1 MSAGAPP
8 HQVPVVD
15 AARWMLQRAEG
26 DGIAIDLRRL
36 HEICCYAQGLYHVKR
51 GVPLFIEP
59 VLATDAG
66 PVFPAIEAEFRDGDL
81 TPSATPVELPRI
93 LQAVVMRE
101 AMRTSDAP
109 WRATIA
115 KCSSGT
121 EIAAEEIA
129 RFILRS
135 PFGGRGERQLP
146 ARLGSGDGSASTPGC
161 DRGSHRTSPA
171 SRRPRAPMGLSQSA
185 RSAPHVRYQRA
196 RTVCGR

>member
-109 WRATIA
+109 WRAAIA

-135 PFGGRGERQLP
+135 PSADEENDSSPPDWDRAMDLLQRPDVIEAVTGHRPQAAGRV
-146 ARLGSGDGSASTPGC
+146 
-161 DRGSHRTSPA
+161 
-171 SRRPRAPMGLSQSA
+171 RRWA
-185 RSAPHVRYQRA
+185 
-196 RTVCGR
+196 